1 MTAVPEHR
9 SALVPR
15 LQMLAAAA
23 LFSTG
28 GSVIKAT
35 TMTSWQIAAFRSGVA
50 ALALLILS
58 RAAWR
63 GWTWRTPLVG
73 ACYSVTLALFV
84 QANKLT
90 TAANAIFLQ
99 ATAPLYLVLLAPLLL
114 KEPIRRRDLLMLLV
128 IGIGMGLFLVG
139 RETASVT
146 APDPRLGNLLAAA
159 SGISWALTIIGLR
172 WLARSTPPG
181 SGGAGGAAVPAT
193 VAGNAIGFIACIGF
207 AFPVTD
213 VSTSDVL
220 WVLFLGVFQI
230 AGAYLFLTA
239 SMERVPAFEAG
250 LLLLLEPVLSAV
262 WAWAA
267 HGEFP
272 GPFSLAGAALILTA
286 TVAHAAYSA
295 RASAADPDATQVPHT
310 AIERAPDPGLDN

>member
-1 MTAVPEHR
+1 VTADSEPR

-15 LQMLAAAA
+15 LQMLAAAT

-50 ALALLILS
+50 ALALLLLS

-73 ACYSVTLALFV
+73 ACYSITLALFV

-114 KEPIRRRDLLMLLV
+114 KERIRRRDLMMLLV
-128 IGIGMGLFLVG
+128 IGAGMGLFLAG

-159 SGISWALTIIGLR
+159 SGITWALTIVGLR
-172 WLARSTPPG
+172 WLARFPAGHPPPG

-193 VAGNAIGFIACIGF
+193 VAGNAIGFLACIGF
-207 AFPVTD
+207 AFPVSD

-220 WVLFLGVFQI
+220 WILFLGVFQI

-286 TVAHAAYSA
+286 TVTHAVYSA
-295 RASAADPDATQVPHT
+295 RASAADPA
-310 AIERAPDPGLDN
+310 